1 MAYKHFH
8 QYKRGRGG
16 LLGRV
21 REVFEVIAHDA
32 CRNQMES
39 KEVRGEGG
47 RRVGIVQ
54 CDMRKAAKKGQVTA
68 SVP

>member
-1 MAYKHFH
+1 M
-8 QYKRGRGG
+8 
-16 LLGRV
+16 
-21 REVFEVIAHDA
+21 FEVIAHDA